1 MVEID
6 TPEYYRIITN
16 AYAQSSK
23 HDKVP
28 FDPTSILRI
37 IDNFEYFLRI
47 DVRIKIP
54 FNFYN
59 LLYLEMEKQSEN
71 GFLITPFLKQ
81 IINNHR
87 NNNSYTFFI
96 HCVELIYL
104 QFARQI

>member
-23 HDKVP
+23 HERVP
-28 FDPTSILRI
+28 FDPTSMLKI
-37 IDNFEYFLRI
+37 INNFEYLI
-47 DVRIKIP
+47 SIKVKIP

-71 GFLITPFLKQ
+71 GFLITPFLKKS
-81 IINNHR
+81 IKYHRKINPP
-87 NNNSYTFFI
+87 TF
-96 HCVELIYL
+96 LIYCGELAYL
-104 QFARQI
+104 QIARQM